1 MTKRRIF
8 IIVGIFPV
16 AIACSG
22 SAGTA
27 ANRSSGSDA
36 GGTPASGSSGSQS
49 TGSSGSSEGGV
60 GGDGGSPCVLPSC
73 LESLAPNC
81 VGTGTCATMTNLE
94 TDDYN
99 TCFPN
104 GVVESAVID
113 QTSGNT
119 TLSVK
124 QSSTTCFST
133 TFNYNQAWSGTG
145 SITVVD
151 ASGKTVATVR
161 MERHG
166 QPTEPRHVHR
176 GSGGRARLELRERV
190 AHIRANGLKVQRRWL
205 FAITWRPGEIEQFA
219 SACIGSESPGHG
231 HGG

>member
-1 MTKRRIF
+1 MTKMRVFVIG
-8 IIVGIFPV
+8 GIFPI
-16 AIACSG
+16 AIACSSSG
-22 SAGTA
+22 GAGTT
-27 ANRSSGSDA
+27 ANRGGDSGGGGLPA
-36 GGTPASGSSGSQS
+36 GGSSGGPSPGDTS
-49 TGSSGSSEGGV
+49 DSDGGGT
-60 GGDGGSPCVLPSC
+60 GGDAGSRCVLPSC
-73 LESLAPNC
+73 IENLAPSC

-119 TLSVK
+119 TLTVK
-124 QSSTTCFST
+124 QSSTTCFVT

-166 QPTEPRHVHR
+166 QPAKPRHVHGVS
-176 GSGGRARLELRERV
+176 GSSARLELRERV
-190 AHIRANGLKVQRRWL
+190 AHLCADGLEVQRGGML
-205 FAITWRPGEIEQFA
+205 TVALALPGDENAIA
-219 SACIGSESPGHG
+219 SPG
-231 HGG
+231 